1 MSWEVGWEVVIV
13 CPVSTAQEPP
23 ADRDGPAPP
32 ALPLGCVVHRG
43 VRQTP
48 SHLVRQRPRPRH
60 HTLPEDKEQ
69 RSVFSRHA
77 VPGPWGCF
85 TAVVGISQWS
95 DSVVVAIVTDTS
107 LSELFGGEK
116 DNNNSTSSE
125 AERRLKDIK
134 DGKSRGSV
142 QGACHRK

>member
-1 MSWEVGWEVVIV
+1 M
-13 CPVSTAQEPP
+13 
-23 ADRDGPAPP
+23 
-32 ALPLGCVVHRG
+32 
-43 VRQTP
+43 
-48 SHLVRQRPRPRH
+48 
-60 HTLPEDKEQ
+60 
-69 RSVFSRHA
+69 
-77 VPGPWGCF
+77 
-85 TAVVGISQWS
+85 
-95 DSVVVAIVTDTS
+95 VVAIVTDTS